1 MPWLIQSFFVSKSS
15 ELYGKYKED
24 AMASNAVDAKAKIG
38 MGGGNV
44 TEDQP
49 GIISLAGKFGL
60 RAKEVPVLN
69 KITEFWSGKTV
80 EEIGERHSKWV
91 PEFAVKTI

>member
-1 MPWLIQSFFVSKSS
+1 
-15 ELYGKYKED
+15 
-24 AMASNAVDAKAKIG
+24 MASNAVDAKAKIG

-69 KITEFWSGKTV
+69 KITEFWSARQWKKSVSVTANGC
-80 EEIGERHSKWV
+80 RNLLS
-91 PEFAVKTI
+91 KTI